1 MYLELCLPATNR
13 IPTNCLPFLNTWRK
27 MYAVVL
33 INLVVLILSFYGFT
47 LYFE

>member
-1 MYLELCLPATNR
+1 MFKPDDQNTSELP
-13 IPTNCLPFLNTWRK
+13 PFLNTWRK

-33 INLVVLILSFYGFT
+33 INLVVLILLFYGFT

>member
-1 MYLELCLPATNR
+1 MFTRDEQDTNELP
-13 IPTNCLPFLNTWRK
+13 PFLNTWRK

-33 INLVVLILSFYGFT
+33 INLVVLILLFYGFT